1 MGIETDNQRYNDLKV
16 SLRERMA
23 ALEAAMQESA
33 QFTDKLDG
41 MLNALQNTAD
51 QVNNAEPI
59 SAHPEKIKEQM
70 EDNNAIIDNLAKKEA
85 AYEAVK
91 KAADEIIQKA
101 PNKNDPAIKEIK
113 KKLDKL
119 DGLWNQIQKGTG
131 DRSKDLEQAL
141 ALAEKFWDELQNV
154 MNNLKQ
160 IQDNLNNQEP
170 PGVEPK
176 VIEAQKAELKNI
188 KKGID
193 STKPIVDK
201 CKATGKDLMGKVG
214 DSERPEVKRH
224 IEDLDNAWDNITSM
238 FHKREKN
245 LIVAMEKAMEYHD
258 TLQGLLDFLA
268 KAEKRFDNLGPIG
281 SDIDK
286 VKKQI
291 GELKDFKDE
300 VDPWMIKVEAL
311 NRQAHD
317 LIENATPEQARA
329 IKEPLA
335 QVNGRW
341 EDLNKGINIRQKE
354 LEQALLRLGQF
365 QHALNEL
372 LIWIESTNK
381 TVNTLKPVYGDPQVI
396 EVELAKLKVMVN
408 DIQAH
413 QSSVDTLN
421 DAGRQIIESG
431 KGSKEA
437 SHTQTKLN
445 ELNSKWND
453 LLAKAEGRQGELE
466 DALREAQAFNAE
478 IQDMLSWL
486 NDVDSALSTSKP
498 VGGLPETAKDQLDRF
513 MEVYRELE
521 ATSPKV
527 EDLLSRGNEYLKKSK
542 DGAAANLQNNLRT
555 LKSRWDN
562 ILTRANDKKIKLE
575 IALREAIEFHDA
587 LQAFIEW
594 LTDAEKKLGNLK
606 PVSRVLNNIT
616 VQIEEHKEFQNEVS
630 AQRETMLS
638 LDKKGTHLKY
648 FSQKQDVILIKNLLV
663 SVQNRWEKVVSKS
676 AERTRAL
683 DYGYKEAKEFH
694 DSWEFLCT
702 WLDEAKGR
710 LDEMGVQSKN
720 DPAKIKREIEK
731 LKDFQKE
738 LSSKQPMYDATMK
751 NGKVLTDKAPKPDH
765 PILKEMLT
773 ELKNKWMTVCN
784 LSVEK
789 QRKLEEALLLSG
801 QFKDALKALM
811 DWLKK
816 IGAGLDDKSPVHG
829 DLDTVIGLVEKH
841 KNFEEELNS
850 RTEQYESLSKTAEEL
865 LESADREDKVK
876 IQSQLTELTTAWENI
891 WTLSQNKTKRLEGAL
906 SQAEELH
913 KSVNMLL
920 EWLSDAEMKLRF
932 SGPLPEDEDEV
943 QKQIDEHEK
952 FMEELKEKER
962 DKDYTLKL
970 AHDILDKCH
979 PDAVSVIKHWITII
993 QSRWD
998 EVASWALQRLEK
1010 LQDHLKQLQDL
1021 LALLDELMQWLIG
1034 KENILTELEQ
1044 EPLPDDSE
1052 IIKKLIDEH
1061 QEFMDNLSS
1070 RQPEIDAVCK
1080 PMRPKSTAPSSR
1092 KTSKIGRPPGR
1103 ESRDQSPDR
1112 EPSRRTSR

>member
-1 MGIETDNQRYNDLKV
+1 MGIETDNQRNNDLKV

-101 PNKNDPAIKEIK
+101 PNKNDPAIKDIK

-119 DGLWNQIQKGTG
+119 NGLWNQIQKGTG

-201 CKATGKDLMGKVG
+201 CKATGKELMSKVG
-214 DSERPEVKRH
+214 EPERPELKRH
-224 IEDLDNAWDNITSM
+224 IDDLDNAWDNITSM

-291 GELKDFKDE
+291 GELKEFKDE

-317 LIENATPEQARA
+317 LIEFATPEQARA

-335 QVNGRW
+335 QVNRRW
-341 EDLNKGINIRQKE
+341 EDLNKGINVRQKE

-372 LIWIESTNK
+372 LVWIERTDK
-381 TVNTLKPVYGDPQVI
+381 TLDTLKPVYGDPQVI

-421 DAGRQIIESG
+421 DAGRQIIESE
-431 KGSKEA
+431 KGSREA
-437 SHTQTKLN
+437 SHIQNKLN
-445 ELNSKWND
+445 ELNTKWNE
-453 LLAKAEGRQGELE
+453 LLGNAESRQVELE
-466 DALREAQAFNAE
+466 DALKEAQAFAQE
-478 IQDMLSWL
+478 IQDMLLWL
-486 NDVDSALSTSKP
+486 NDVDAALSSSKP

-513 MEVYRELE
+513 MEVFKELE
-521 ATSPKV
+521 GTGPKV
-527 EDLLSRGNEYLKKSK
+527 EALLGRGNDYLKKSK
-542 DGAAANLQNNLRT
+542 DGGANNLQNNLRT

-575 IALREAIEFHDA
+575 IALKEAIEFHDA

-594 LTDAEKKLGNLK
+594 LTEAEKKLGNLK

-616 VQIEEHKEFQNEVS
+616 IQIEEHKEFQNEVS
-630 AQRETMLS
+630 TQRETMLS

-663 SVQNRWEKVVSKS
+663 STKS
-676 AERTRAL
+676 
-683 DYGYKEAKEFH
+683 
-694 DSWEFLCT
+694 
-702 WLDEAKGR
+702 
-710 LDEMGVQSKN
+710 MG
-720 DPAKIKREIEK
+720 
-731 LKDFQKE
+731 
-738 LSSKQPMYDATMK
+738 
-751 NGKVLTDKAPKPDH
+751 
-765 PILKEMLT
+765 
-773 ELKNKWMTVCN
+773 
-784 LSVEK
+784 
-789 QRKLEEALLLSG
+789 
-801 QFKDALKALM
+801 
-811 DWLKK
+811 
-816 IGAGLDDKSPVHG
+816 
-829 DLDTVIGLVEKH
+829 
-841 KNFEEELNS
+841 
-850 RTEQYESLSKTAEEL
+850 
-865 LESADREDKVK
+865 
-876 IQSQLTELTTAWENI
+876 
-891 WTLSQNKTKRLEGAL
+891 
-906 SQAEELH
+906 
-913 KSVNMLL
+913 
-920 EWLSDAEMKLRF
+920 
-932 SGPLPEDEDEV
+932 
-943 QKQIDEHEK
+943 
-952 FMEELKEKER
+952 
-962 DKDYTLKL
+962 
-970 AHDILDKCH
+970 
-979 PDAVSVIKHWITII
+979 
-993 QSRWD
+993 
-998 EVASWALQRLEK
+998 
-1010 LQDHLKQLQDL
+1010 
-1021 LALLDELMQWLIG
+1021 
-1034 KENILTELEQ
+1034 
-1044 EPLPDDSE
+1044 
-1052 IIKKLIDEH
+1052 
-1061 QEFMDNLSS
+1061 
-1070 RQPEIDAVCK
+1070 
-1080 PMRPKSTAPSSR
+1080 
-1092 KTSKIGRPPGR
+1092 
-1103 ESRDQSPDR
+1103 
-1112 EPSRRTSR
+1112 